1 MADFAHFLPRLLANE
16 GGYCHTPGDAGQET
30 WRGVARA
37 YHPQW
42 PGWPLIDAA
51 KRRLGLRSP
60 VPPAGYPALNR
71 ELGADASLTYWVKVF
86 YKTEFWDV
94 LRLDALDNQ
103 SVAEQLADH
112 GVNAG
117 PARPGRM
124 LQYALRQLGYTAL
137 AEDGALGP
145 ATLQAAND
153 CPPRLLYN
161 ALVALRQVFYRYRAA
176 QSVPPAGSPVLGLLA
191 RLRVRPDASQRVFLA
206 SWLARVAALPFAG

>member
-1 MADFAHFLPRLLANE
+1 MADFARFYPRLLANE

-42 PGWPLIDAA
+42 AGWPLVDAA

-60 VPPAGYPALNR
+60 VPPAGYPALNKA
-71 ELGADASLTYWVKVF
+71 LGADNTLNTWVKAF

-94 LRLDALDNQ
+94 LRLDEVRNQ
-103 SVAEQLADH
+103 AVAEQLADH

-117 PARPGRM
+117 PARPARM
-124 LQYALRQLGYTAL
+124 LQFALRQLGYTAL

-145 ATLQAAND
+145 ATLRATND

-161 ALVALRQVFYRYRAA
+161 GLVALRQAFYRYRAGQA
-176 QSVPPAGSPVLGLLA
+176 SPPASSPVLGLLT
-191 RLRVRPDASQRVFLA
+191 RLRVRPDASQRPFLA
-206 SWLARVAALPFAG
+206 AWLGRVAALPFAE